1 MPTPAPHRAYWRA
14 NLLIT
19 GALLAIWF
27 AVTFLAAWF
36 VDDLDTV
43 TFLGFPLGFYMASQG
58 SLAVYVALVWIYAR
72 AMNRLDHKYGVA
84 EEE

>member
-1 MPTPAPHRAYWRA
+1 MAAPASRRAYWRA

-36 VDDLDTV
+36 VDDLNTV
-43 TFLGFPLGFYMASQG
+43 TFLGFPLGYYMASQG
-58 SLAVYVALVWIYAR
+58 SLAVYVALVWVYAR